1 MPPRE
6 RRNAV
11 MLTVFASLIWG
22 TSFPGVKWGLG
33 YAGNDVFFLWLRF
46 IVASAATLAIVLILK
61 KFSFRVLKDPLIW
74 VVGGLNAGSFV
85 AQYVGQTLTTA
96 SKTALLVDINVIA
109 VAIVSYFAFRERLNR
124 VQLVGVVAGIAGIAL
139 LTADGG
145 MSFSEDEFLG
155 DIIVYLSGWGWALF
169 IVLNKNLLSKY
180 SAVEIST
187 AAIVTATI
195 WLVAPVA
202 YLGTTGADFSV
213 EPMAWVAIIY
223 LAIACTSTATLLWA
237 MGLEGVSATASAT
250 IMLLE
255 IITAIAISIVLLD
268 ETLEQ
273 LAIVGATLILAA
285 IYLVASTG
293 HKGEAP
299 AVSHT

>member
-6 RRNAV
+6 RRSAV
-11 MLTVFASLIWG
+11 ILTVFASLIWG

-46 IVASAATLAIVLILK
+46 IVASVATLAIVLMLK
-61 KFSFRVLKDPLIW
+61 RFSFRVLKDPLIW
-74 VVGGLNAGSFV
+74 AVGGLNAGSFV
-85 AQYVGQTLTTA
+85 AQYVGQTMTSA

-124 VQLVGVVAGIAGIAL
+124 VQLVGVVVGIAGIVL
-139 LTADGG
+139 LTVDGG
-145 MSFSEDEFLG
+145 ISFGEDEFVG
-155 DIIVYLSGWGWALF
+155 DMVVYLAGWGWAFF
-169 IVLNKNLLSKY
+169 IILNKNLLSKY
-180 SAVEIST
+180 SAIEVST
-187 AAIVTATI
+187 AAIVTASV
-195 WLVAPVA
+195 WLVAPVS
-202 YLGTTGADFSV
+202 YLGVTGADFTV

-223 LAIACTSTATLLWA
+223 LAIACTSAATLLWA

-255 IITAIAISIVLLD
+255 IVTALVISILLLE

-273 LAIVGATLILAA
+273 LAVAGAALILAA

-293 HKGEAP
+293 HEGESP
-299 AVSHT
+299 GVSHT

>member
-1 MPPRE
+1 
-6 RRNAV
+6 

-33 YAGNDVFFLWLRF
+33 YAGNDVFFLFLRF
-46 IVASAATLAIVLILK
+46 IVASAATLAIVLLLK
-61 KFSFRVLKDPLIW
+61 RFSFRVLKDPLIW

-124 VQLVGVVAGIAGIAL
+124 VQLVGVVAGITGIAL
-139 LTADGG
+139 LTVDGG
-145 MSFSEDEFLG
+145 VSFAEDEFLG
-155 DIIVYLSGWGWALF
+155 DVIVYLSGWGWAFF

-180 SAVEIST
+180 SAVEVST
-187 AAIVTATI
+187 AAIVTATV
-195 WLVAPVA
+195 WLVAPVS
-202 YLGTTGADFSV
+202 YLGLTGADFSI
-213 EPMAWVAIIY
+213 EPMAWVAIGY

-250 IMLLE
+250 IMLVEIVTAVLISVFLLE
-255 IITAIAISIVLLD
+255 

-273 LAIVGATLILAA
+273 LAIIGAALILAA
-285 IYLVASTG
+285 VYLVSSSG
-293 HKGEAP
+293 HEGEHP
-299 AVSHT
+299 SVSHT